1 MFASA
6 VLLCWVSKVPP
17 CHESQILYDTEEIA
31 LSKTQSARAAW
42 SADELQR
49 LRERQWLVRFCFFF
63 FFCRIRHLR
72 APTTSRNVALPDL
85 KGMEILT
92 ECSSRL
98 FVCQPAHRVWPH
110 QTRYFYPGQ
119 LGNSFPQKKMF
130 SVRKSEDGRKQRKR
144 LSATKPKHTYFCLGS
159 SEKFN
164 CLSAQHGQLKSV
176 EEQRRSK
183 VHISVVFVR
192 SDRRS
197 PRFLT

>member
-1 MFASA
+1 MACQ
-6 VLLCWVSKVPP
+6 VLFFLLFFPP
-17 CHESQILYDTEEIA
+17 S
-31 LSKTQSARAAW
+31 
-42 SADELQR
+42 
-49 LRERQWLVRFCFFF
+49 
-63 FFCRIRHLR
+63 CRIRHLR
-72 APTTSRNVALPDL
+72 APTTSRNVALLDL

-98 FVCQPAHRVWPH
+98 FVCQPAHRVRPH

-144 LSATKPKHTYFCLGS
+144 LSATKPKQTYFCLGS

-164 CLSAQHGQLKSV
+164 CLSAQHGQLNAV
-176 EEQRRSK
+176 EERRRRT
-183 VHISVVFVR
+183 VHISVEFVR